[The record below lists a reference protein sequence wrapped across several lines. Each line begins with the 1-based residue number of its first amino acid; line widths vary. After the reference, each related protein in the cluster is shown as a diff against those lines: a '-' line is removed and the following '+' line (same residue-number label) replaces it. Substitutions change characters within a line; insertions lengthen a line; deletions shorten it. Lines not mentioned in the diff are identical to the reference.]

1 MEQDCRGQMED
12 ELLDTEE
19 VHANVAWTPGMAGAG
34 MGAGA
39 LGRNGAAVKDKD
51 AQRASLDRLMKRMAT
66 RRDVL
71 LSILDYCRHPREVAD
86 VDAYVAELQAHNAS
100 VFDGASLGAQL
111 EAAGGLEA
119 VSAQAEEADTDTAGS
134 AQRESDG
141 PQVEVVNGV
150 EYLRPAKHSPTLW
163 HTTEAGLEL
172 LASFDPAAE
181 LRNLLA
187 GDETYLDIYLRVLDL
202 CADEGG
208 AATSALSAA
217 VDKDPL
223 VQSPRLFAQHFT
235 ERLEKAGAVKW
246 DGSWK
251 ITEVGRAYLEQAS
264 Q

>member
-1 MEQDCRGQMED
+1 MEQNSQGQMDD

-19 VHANVAWTPGMAGAG
+19 VHANVAWVPGMAGV
-34 MGAGA
+34 GAQIEAQGA
-39 LGRNGAAVKDKD
+39 VGASEDRD
-51 AQRASLDRLMKRMAT
+51 AQREALAKLMKRMAT

-71 LSILDYCRHPREVAD
+71 LGILDYCRDPHEVSD
-86 VDAYVAELQAHNAS
+86 VDAYVAELQAHNTS
-100 VFDGASLGAQL
+100 VYDGASLGAQL
-111 EAAGGLEA
+111 EAAGGLEV
-119 VSAQAEEADTDTAGS
+119 VSARAEGADTDTAGN
-134 AQRESDG
+134 AQPESDG
-141 PQVEVVNGV
+141 PQVEVIDGV
-150 EYLRPAKHSPTLW
+150 EYLHPVKRSPTLW

-181 LRNLLA
+181 LRDLLS
-187 GDETYLDIYLRVLDL
+187 GDEAYLDIYLRVLDL

-208 AATSALSAA
+208 ASTAALSSA

-235 ERLEKAGAVKW
+235 ERLEKAGTVRW

-251 ITEVGRAYLEQAS
+251 ITETGRAYLEQAD

>member
-1 MEQDCRGQMED
+1 MEQNCQGQLED

-19 VHANVAWTPGMAGAG
+19 AHANVAWVPGMAGTGVGPEAQST
-34 MGAGA
+34 
-39 LGRNGAAVKDKD
+39 AAATEDTD
-51 AQRASLDRLMKRMAT
+51 AQREALAKLMRRMAT

-71 LSILDYCRHPREVAD
+71 LGILGYCREPREVGD
-86 VDAYVAELQAHNAS
+86 VDAYVSELQAHNAS
-100 VFDGASLGAQL
+100 VYDGASLGAQL

-119 VSAQAEEADTDTAGS
+119 VDTQASDDTGAD
-134 AQRESDG
+134 DG
-141 PQVEVVNGV
+141 KSQAKNVDPQVEVIDGV

-163 HTTEAGLEL
+163 RTTEAGLEL

-181 LRNLLA
+181 LHDLLA
-187 GDETYLDIYLRVLDL
+187 GDEAYLDIYLRVLDL

-208 AATSALSAA
+208 TTTGALSAA